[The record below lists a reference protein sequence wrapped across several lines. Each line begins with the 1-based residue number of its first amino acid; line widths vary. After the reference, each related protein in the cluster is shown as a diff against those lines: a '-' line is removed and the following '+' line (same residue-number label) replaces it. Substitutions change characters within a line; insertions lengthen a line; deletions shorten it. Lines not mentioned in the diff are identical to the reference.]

1 MYWQGEEAMRRP
13 IRLGITT
20 VGMICYSS
28 FAVTAQ
34 QTAPTDNRGA
44 HTDVLAVID
53 LLTGCGKTPC
63 KFFHRFDVP

>member
-1 MYWQGEEAMRRP
+1 MRRP

-53 LLTGCGKTPC
+53 LLILLCHSLSMVKAALAAGAT
-63 KFFHRFDVP
+63 